1 MAEVEVEPTGT
12 GVERCRWCG
21 RRLPER
27 ARTGRPRRFCRPG
40 CRQQAH
46 LARKLAAAHGLGD
59 GDVIVD
65 REGLEALHD
74 AQYLL
79 QAAIEDVEHDLEGRP
94 TAKDLRGALDWL
106 LENAREAATTRVEPK
121 AAPDA

>member
-1 MAEVEVEPTGT
+1 MTTPDAA
-12 GVERCRWCG
+12 ERCRWCG
-21 RRLPER
+21 RPLPER

-59 GDVIVD
+59 GDVIVE
-65 REGLEALHD
+65 RNRLEAMHD

-79 QAAIEDVEHDLEGRP
+79 QAAIEDVEHDLAAKP
-94 TAKDLRGALDWL
+94 TAKEVRSALDWL
-106 LENAREAATTRVEPK
+106 LENAREAATARVEPK
-121 AAPDA
+121 AASEA